1 MNIWLISKYAS
12 PPQYSKMPSR
22 LFHLAKEMGSHD
34 NEMLLL
40 TSDSNH
46 FSSYP
51 KTGSNYND
59 EVVEGVHI
67 RWLKTFK
74 YYKTNSIRRI
84 ISWFDFEFKLFRMR
98 TNNLIKPDVIHVSS
112 LSIFTIIYGYYL
124 KKKFNSFLVFEIR
137 DIWPLTMTE
146 EGGFS
151 RFHPLVLLIGLVEKF
166 GYRRSD
172 LIVGTMPNLKE
183 HVLDRIGV
191 DKPFFCLPI
200 GFNEN
205 DYDNKQLTSGD
216 SKVNAEADGKTVIG
230 YAGSFGITNALET
243 LISTIKLMKE
253 NTNVLFLLVGSGDL
267 KDKYKADLE
276 QYQNVVFLDRMAQKD
291 VKYFLSSC
299 DILYLSTKSS
309 KVWKYGQ
316 SMNKVVEYMLAA
328 KPIVA
333 SYNGYPSMINEAG
346 CGSFV
351 VNADCIELKN
361 VFLTYVNMSKE
372 ERLAVGLRGRKWI
385 YENRSYR
392 KLAAT
397 YLNVLK
403 SYS

>member
-12 PPQYSKMPSR
+12 PPKYSKMPSR
-22 LFHLAKEMGSHD
+22 LFHLAKEMESHG
-34 NEMLLL
+34 NEILLI

-46 FSSYP
+46 FSKYP
-51 KTGSNYND
+51 KTGHTYND
-59 EVVEGVHI
+59 EYVERVHI
-67 RWLKTFK
+67 RWLNTFK

-98 TNNLIKPDVIHVSS
+98 TSNLIKPDVIHVSS

-124 KKKFNSFLVFEIR
+124 KKKFNAFLVFEIR

-151 RFHPLVLLIGLVEKF
+151 RFHPLVLLIGWVEKF
-166 GYRRSD
+166 GYRQSD
-172 LIVGTMPNLKE
+172 LIVGTMPNLNK
-183 HVLDRIGV
+183 HVFTRIGV

-200 GFNEN
+200 GFNKS
-205 DYDNKQLTSGD
+205 DYEQQLV
-216 SKVNAEADGKTVIG
+216 SKNCKFDDLFDDKVVIG

-243 LISTIKLMKE
+243 FIGTIKLMKE
-253 NTNVLFLLVGSGDL
+253 NSNVLFVLVGSGDL
-267 KDKYKADLE
+267 KNKYKADLDKYENVLFLERME
-276 QYQNVVFLDRMAQKD
+276 QNE

-309 KVWKYGQ
+309 MVWDYGQ

-333 SYNGYPSMINEAG
+333 SYSGYPSMINEAG

-351 VNADCIELKN
+351 NNDCNQLKN
-361 VFLTYVNMSKE
+361 VFLTYVNMSEE
-372 ERLAVGLRGRKWI
+372 ERSSIGLRGREWI
-385 YENRSYR
+385 YENRSYQT
-392 KLAAT
+392 LAAG
-397 YLNVLK
+397 YFNKLK
-403 SYS
+403 LTLK